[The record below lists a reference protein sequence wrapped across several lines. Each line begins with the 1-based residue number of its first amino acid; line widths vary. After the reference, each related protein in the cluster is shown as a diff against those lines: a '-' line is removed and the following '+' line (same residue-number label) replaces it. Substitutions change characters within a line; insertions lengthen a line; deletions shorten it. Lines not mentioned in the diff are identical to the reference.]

1 MINSE
6 VGRATRRRAEDGRD
20 AAAPAARSGQSS
32 LIGVQVLRGV
42 AALLVVFHHYVGT
55 AVERGFAIVGL
66 EHAAVG
72 NAGVDIFFVIS
83 GFIMEYTVG
92 ALTYQPGDRGKFLLR
107 RMARILPLYWVLTLT
122 AFLIATYMPFVVNS
136 TTSARQLMY
145 SMVLLPDGVVGA
157 YLLPLAWTL
166 TFEMYFYLLFAAM
179 LALSAWWRMFGL
191 ALVFAPAL
199 LVPESVSG
207 QNVISGTLLN
217 PILFEF
223 LAGVLLARLLSR
235 GREIHRYVS
244 IALVLIGALTLLVQL
259 NNNLTDS
266 MLRLLLWGLPA
277 FLIVA
282 GVVLAPK
289 SRARGMPGLA
299 FRVGAWVGDRSYS
312 LYLSH
317 FFAISIF
324 SKIYFHY
331 LINLSVP
338 AWLSGLGLFLTCIAA
353 AHICFVLIEQPA
365 RIALNAYFARGKGLA
380 QVA

>member
-6 VGRATRRRAEDGRD
+6 EGRATRRRVEEVN
-20 AAAPAARSGQSS
+20 AAVAPAARAEHAS
-32 LIGVQVLRGV
+32 LIGIQVLRGV
-42 AALLVVFHHYVGT
+42 AALMVVFHHYVGT

-92 ALTYQPGDRGKFLLR
+92 ARVFQSGERGKFLSR

-122 AFLIATYMPFVVNS
+122 AFGIATYLPFIVNS

-145 SMVLLPDGVVGA
+145 SLVLLPDGAVGS
-157 YLLPLAWTL
+157 YVLPLAWTL

-207 QNVISGTLLN
+207 QNVITGTLLN

-223 LAGVLLARLLSR
+223 LAGVLLARLLIS
-235 GREIHRYVS
+235 GREIHRYACM
-244 IALVLIGALTLLVQL
+244 ALVLIGALALLVQL

-266 MLRLLLWGLPA
+266 LLRLMLWGLPA
-277 FLIVA
+277 ILIVA

-289 SRARGMPGLA
+289 SRARSMPGLA
-299 FRVGAWVGDRSYS
+299 LRVGAWVGDRSYS

-353 AHICFVLIEQPA
+353 AHICYVLIEQPT
-365 RIALNAYFARGKGLA
+365 RIALNAYFARGKALA